1 MTPSEPSVIGTL
13 DVKATATSGGQTVTV
28 TPKASAPNAN
38 RYKITASGSEPTVAL
53 NTVCSTSDG
62 WTALGSDGKVTGLAG
77 QVITVVEV
85 DASDKAVKK
94 GKATLPTPGE

>member
-13 DVKATATSGGQTVTV
+13 DVKATAVSGGQTITV
-28 TPKASAPNAN
+28 TPKASTPNAN
-38 RYKITASGSEPTVAL
+38 RYKITASGSEPAVEL
-53 NTVCSTSDG
+53 NTKCATSDG
-62 WTALGSDGKVTGLAG
+62 WTELGSDGKVTGIAG

-94 GKATLPTPGE
+94 GKATLPTPGK